1 LAEPKTTSLFGL
13 DRILFFGLD

>member
-13 DRILFFGLD
+13 ERTLQT

>member
-13 DRILFFGLD
+13 DGTLQP

>member
-13 DRILFFGLD
+13 DRTLQT